1 MFALLQW
8 RRSVRSSHRS
18 RPKFVLVFGAE
29 NWLFGHFRLF
39 SFTAENEKCIF
50 GRLLRQIV
58 SDYTHDNDFQAL
70 NNPGS
75 GQPASA
81 SKN

>member
-1 MFALLQW
+1 MGY
-8 RRSVRSSHRS
+8 
-18 RPKFVLVFGAE
+18 LVISGF
-29 NWLFGHFRLF
+29 F

-50 GRLLRQIV
+50 GRLLHQIV